1 MKIVKRL
8 TLLLVIVAISAA
20 AIFYTRPLWV
30 NDQILH
36 YKMWRA
42 GIHSHE
48 VNLPE
53 GRIRYFE
60 EPATTDGP
68 GIPLLIIHGLG
79 GRGEDFAGLIPRFAA
94 QGFHVYAPDLLGYGA
109 SDKPSPSDFSIT
121 TEEHVV
127 LNFMDAMHLPHAS
140 IIGWSMGGWI
150 VLKLALDAPQRVD
163 RLVVYDSAGL
173 IFQSTVDADL
183 FAPSDQ
189 AGVARLF
196 HTLSPTVKVPP
207 PFAQRD
213 IIRRNGERKWIIAR
227 SLAAMRT
234 GKDVLDFRLAQMKP
248 PLLIVWGTADILT
261 PPDLG
266 QKMHQLD
273 PRSVYAT
280 VEGCGHFAPVECATP
295 VAKVTLNFLK
305 SDPPMQ
311 SQELSL
317 PRIIH

>member
-1 MKIVKRL
+1 MRVLKRS
-8 TLLLVIVAISAA
+8 LLLIVVVLIAA
-20 AIFYTRPLWV
+20 AALFYTRPLWV

-42 GIHSHE
+42 GIRSHE
-48 VNLPE
+48 VTLPQ
-53 GRIRYFE
+53 GRIHYYE
-60 EPATTDGP
+60 QAATTDGP
-68 GIPLLIIHGLG
+68 GIPLLIVHGLG
-79 GRGEDFAGLIPRFAA
+79 GRGEDFANLMPRFAA

-109 SDKPSPSDFSIT
+109 SDKPSTSDFSIT

-127 LNFMDAMHLPHAS
+127 LDFMDAMHLPHAS

-173 IFQSTVDADL
+173 IFESTVDADL
-183 FAPSDQ
+183 FAPSDE
-189 AGVARLF
+189 AGVGRLF
-196 HTLSPTVKVPP
+196 HMLSPTLKVPP

-213 IIRRNGERKWIIAR
+213 IIRTHAQRKWIIER

-234 GKDVLDFRLAQMKP
+234 GKDVVDFRLAQMQP

-266 QKMHQLD
+266 QKMHQID

-280 VEGCGHFAPVECATP
+280 IEGCGHFAPVECAAP
-295 VAKVTLNFLK
+295 VAKVTVDFLK

-311 SQELSL
+311 SLELNL
-317 PRIIH
+317 PH